1 MSRPLASLLLLL
13 CTMFWGFAFIAQK
26 SAMDSMGPLT
36 FAGVRYLLGGL
47 LVLPLALWERRR
59 RTAPLTGVHWGFITA
74 MSLVFFIGSWLQQ
87 AGLATTTATNGGFL
101 TGLYVF
107 FVLRHLYAPTGLLEL
122 SDRLL
127 HYVAPLL
134 YILWWVIGQ
143 PHGQLRW
150 GNLPVMLLPTLI
162 YFVVV
167 MMRGAWLHRYPY
179 PFMNIDE
186 LGIGAVLLGAL
197 FMAAGLA
204 ALSAL
209 VIALDHFLTRNWNLV
224 HE

>member
-1 MSRPLASLLLLL
+1 MGRAPVNPRKLLTGLGLA
-13 CTMFWGFAFIAQK
+13 
-26 SAMDSMGPLT
+26 
-36 FAGVRYLLGGL
+36 AGTAGL
-47 LVLPLALWERRR
+47 LIEFVFSMQISLAAGRDIPGILGSFFSFYTILTNIVLVLIYLSEVLPTQRLAIFRHPVTRGSMV
-59 RTAPLTGVHWGFITA
+59 ACIT
-74 MSLVFFIGSWLQQ
+74 LVS
-87 AGLATTTATNGGFL
+87 
-101 TGLYVF
+101 LYVF

-134 YILWWVIGQ
+134 YLLWWVIGQ

-150 GNLPVMLLPTLI
+150 SNLPVMLLPTLI

-167 MMRGAWLHRYPY
+167 MMRGVWLHRYPY

-209 VIALDHFLTRNWNLV
+209 VIVLDHFLTRNWNLV

>member
-1 MSRPLASLLLLL
+1 MGRAPVNPRKLLTGLGLA
-13 CTMFWGFAFIAQK
+13 
-26 SAMDSMGPLT
+26 
-36 FAGVRYLLGGL
+36 AGTAGL
-47 LVLPLALWERRR
+47 LIEFVFSMQISLAAGRDIPGILGSFFSFYTILTNIVLVLIYLSEVLPTQRLAIFRHPVTRGSMV
-59 RTAPLTGVHWGFITA
+59 ACIT
-74 MSLVFFIGSWLQQ
+74 LVS
-87 AGLATTTATNGGFL
+87 
-101 TGLYVF
+101 LYVF

-134 YILWWVIGQ
+134 YLLWWVIGQ

>member
-1 MSRPLASLLLLL
+1 MGRAPVNPRKLLTGLGLA
-13 CTMFWGFAFIAQK
+13 
-26 SAMDSMGPLT
+26 
-36 FAGVRYLLGGL
+36 AGTAGL
-47 LVLPLALWERRR
+47 LIEFVFSMQISLAAGRDIPGILGSFFSFYTILTNIVLVLIYLSEVLPTQRLAIFRHPVTRGSMV
-59 RTAPLTGVHWGFITA
+59 ACIT
-74 MSLVFFIGSWLQQ
+74 LVS
-87 AGLATTTATNGGFL
+87 
-101 TGLYVF
+101 LYVF

>member
-1 MSRPLASLLLLL
+1 MGRAPVNPRKLLTGLGLA
-13 CTMFWGFAFIAQK
+13 
-26 SAMDSMGPLT
+26 
-36 FAGVRYLLGGL
+36 AGTAGL
-47 LVLPLALWERRR
+47 LIEFVFSMQISLAAGRDIPGILGSFFSFYTILTNIVLVLIYLSEVLPTQRLAIFRHPVTRGSMV
-59 RTAPLTGVHWGFITA
+59 ACIT
-74 MSLVFFIGSWLQQ
+74 LVS
-87 AGLATTTATNGGFL
+87 
-101 TGLYVF
+101 LYVF

-134 YILWWVIGQ
+134 YLLWWVIGQ

-150 GNLPVMLLPTLI
+150 SNLPVMLLPTLI

-167 MMRGAWLHRYPY
+167 MLRGVWLHRYPY

>member
-1 MSRPLASLLLLL
+1 MGRAPVNPRKLLTGLGLAAGTAGVLIEFVFSMQISLATGRDIPGALGS
-13 CTMFWGFAFIAQK
+13 FFAFYTI
-26 SAMDSMGPLT
+26 LT
-36 FAGVRYLLGGL
+36 NIV
-47 LVLPLALWERRR
+47 LVLIYLSEVLPTQRLAIFRHPVTRGSMV
-59 RTAPLTGVHWGFITA
+59 ACIT
-74 MSLVFFIGSWLQQ
+74 LVS
-87 AGLATTTATNGGFL
+87 
-101 TGLYVF
+101 LYVF

-134 YILWWVIGQ
+134 YLLWWVIGQ

-150 GNLPVMLLPTLI
+150 SNLPAMLLPTLI

-167 MMRGAWLHRYPY
+167 MLRGAWLHRYPY

>member
-1 MSRPLASLLLLL
+1 MGRAPVNPRKLLTGLGLAAGTAGLLIEFVFSMQISLAAGRDIPGALGS
-13 CTMFWGFAFIAQK
+13 FFAFYTI
-26 SAMDSMGPLT
+26 LT
-36 FAGVRYLLGGL
+36 NIV
-47 LVLPLALWERRR
+47 LVLIYLSEVLPTQRLAIFRHPVTRGSMV
-59 RTAPLTGVHWGFITA
+59 ACIT
-74 MSLVFFIGSWLQQ
+74 LVS
-87 AGLATTTATNGGFL
+87 
-101 TGLYVF
+101 LYVF

-127 HYVAPLL
+127 HYVAPLV

-150 GNLPVMLLPTLI
+150 SNLPVMLLPTLI

-167 MMRGAWLHRYPY
+167 MLRGVWLHRYPY

>member
-1 MSRPLASLLLLL
+1 MGRAPVNPRKLLTGL
-13 CTMFWGFAFIAQK
+13 G
-26 SAMDSMGPLT
+26 LT
-36 FAGVRYLLGGL
+36 AGTAGL
-47 LVLPLALWERRR
+47 LIEFVFSMQISLAAGRDIPGILGSFFSFYTILTNIVLVLIYLSEVLPTQRLAIFRHPVTRGSMV
-59 RTAPLTGVHWGFITA
+59 ACIT
-74 MSLVFFIGSWLQQ
+74 LVS
-87 AGLATTTATNGGFL
+87 
-101 TGLYVF
+101 LYVF

-134 YILWWVIGQ
+134 YLLWWVIGQ

-150 GNLPVMLLPTLI
+150 SNLPVMLLPTLI

-167 MMRGAWLHRYPY
+167 MMRGVWLHRYPY

-209 VIALDHFLTRNWNLV
+209 VIVLDHFLTRNWNLV

>member
-1 MSRPLASLLLLL
+1 MQISLATGRDIPGALGS
-13 CTMFWGFAFIAQK
+13 FFAFYTI
-26 SAMDSMGPLT
+26 LT
-36 FAGVRYLLGGL
+36 NIV
-47 LVLPLALWERRR
+47 LVLIYLSEVLPTQRLAIFRHPVTRGSMV
-59 RTAPLTGVHWGFITA
+59 ACIT
-74 MSLVFFIGSWLQQ
+74 LVS
-87 AGLATTTATNGGFL
+87 
-101 TGLYVF
+101 LYVF

-134 YILWWVIGQ
+134 YLLWWVIGQ

-150 GNLPVMLLPTLI
+150 SNLPVMLLPTLI

-167 MMRGAWLHRYPY
+167 MLRGAWLHRYPY

-209 VIALDHFLTRNWNLV
+209 VIVLDHFLTRNWNLV

>member
-1 MSRPLASLLLLL
+1 MGRAPVNPRKLLTGLGLA
-13 CTMFWGFAFIAQK
+13 
-26 SAMDSMGPLT
+26 
-36 FAGVRYLLGGL
+36 AGTAGL
-47 LVLPLALWERRR
+47 LIEFVFSMQISLAAGRDIPGILGSFFSFYTILTNIVLVLIYLSEVLPTQRLAIFRHPVTRGSMV
-59 RTAPLTGVHWGFITA
+59 ACIT
-74 MSLVFFIGSWLQQ
+74 LVS
-87 AGLATTTATNGGFL
+87 
-101 TGLYVF
+101 LYVF

-150 GNLPVMLLPTLI
+150 SNLPVMLLPTLI
-162 YFVVV
+162 YFVAV
-167 MMRGAWLHRYPY
+167 MLRGAWLHRYPY

-209 VIALDHFLTRNWNLV
+209 VIVLDHFLTRNWNLV

>member
-1 MSRPLASLLLLL
+1 MGRAPVNPRKLLTGLGLAAGTAGLLIEFVFSMQISLATGRDIPGALGS
-13 CTMFWGFAFIAQK
+13 FFAFYTI
-26 SAMDSMGPLT
+26 LT
-36 FAGVRYLLGGL
+36 NIV
-47 LVLPLALWERRR
+47 LVLIYLSEVLPTQRLAIFRHPVTRGSMV
-59 RTAPLTGVHWGFITA
+59 ACIT
-74 MSLVFFIGSWLQQ
+74 LVS
-87 AGLATTTATNGGFL
+87 
-101 TGLYVF
+101 LYVF

-134 YILWWVIGQ
+134 YLLWWVIGQ

-162 YFVVV
+162 YFVAV
-167 MMRGAWLHRYPY
+167 MLRGAWLHRYPY

>member
-1 MSRPLASLLLLL
+1 MGRAPVNPRKLLTGLGLA
-13 CTMFWGFAFIAQK
+13 
-26 SAMDSMGPLT
+26 
-36 FAGVRYLLGGL
+36 AGTAGL
-47 LVLPLALWERRR
+47 LIEFVFSMQISLAAGRDIPGILGSFFSFYTILTNIVLVLIYLSEVLPIQRLAIFRHPVTRGSMV
-59 RTAPLTGVHWGFITA
+59 ACIT
-74 MSLVFFIGSWLQQ
+74 LVS
-87 AGLATTTATNGGFL
+87 
-101 TGLYVF
+101 LYVF

-134 YILWWVIGQ
+134 YLLWWVIGQ

-150 GNLPVMLLPTLI
+150 SNLPVMLLPTLI

-167 MMRGAWLHRYPY
+167 MMRGVWLHRYPY

-209 VIALDHFLTRNWNLV
+209 VIVLDHFLTRNWNLV

>member
-1 MSRPLASLLLLL
+1 MGRAPVNPRKLLTGLGLA
-13 CTMFWGFAFIAQK
+13 
-26 SAMDSMGPLT
+26 
-36 FAGVRYLLGGL
+36 AGTAGL
-47 LVLPLALWERRR
+47 LIEFVFSMQISLAAGRDIPGILGSFFSFYTILTNIVLVLIYLSEVLPTQRLALFRHPVTRGSMV
-59 RTAPLTGVHWGFITA
+59 ACIT
-74 MSLVFFIGSWLQQ
+74 LVS
-87 AGLATTTATNGGFL
+87 
-101 TGLYVF
+101 LYVF

-134 YILWWVIGQ
+134 YLLWWVIGQ

-150 GNLPVMLLPTLI
+150 SNLPVMLLPTLI

-167 MMRGAWLHRYPY
+167 MMRGVWLHRYPY

-204 ALSAL
+204 VLSAL

>member
-1 MSRPLASLLLLL
+1 MGRAPVNPRKLLTGLGLA
-13 CTMFWGFAFIAQK
+13 
-26 SAMDSMGPLT
+26 
-36 FAGVRYLLGGL
+36 AGTAGL
-47 LVLPLALWERRR
+47 LIEFVFSMQISLAAGRDIPGILGSFFSFYTILTNIVLVLIYLSEVLPTQRLAIFRHPVTRGSMV
-59 RTAPLTGVHWGFITA
+59 ACIT
-74 MSLVFFIGSWLQQ
+74 LVS
-87 AGLATTTATNGGFL
+87 
-101 TGLYVF
+101 LYVF

-134 YILWWVIGQ
+134 YLLWWVIGQ

-150 GNLPVMLLPTLI
+150 SNLPVMLLPTLI

-167 MMRGAWLHRYPY
+167 MLRGAWLHRYPY

-209 VIALDHFLTRNWNLV
+209 VIVLDHFLTRNWNLV

>member
-1 MSRPLASLLLLL
+1 MGRAPVNPRKLLTGLGLA
-13 CTMFWGFAFIAQK
+13 
-26 SAMDSMGPLT
+26 
-36 FAGVRYLLGGL
+36 AGTAGL
-47 LVLPLALWERRR
+47 LIEFVFSMQISLAAGRDIPGILGSFFSFYTILTNIVLVLIYLSEVLPTQRLAIFRHPVTRGSMV
-59 RTAPLTGVHWGFITA
+59 ACIT
-74 MSLVFFIGSWLQQ
+74 LVS
-87 AGLATTTATNGGFL
+87 
-101 TGLYVF
+101 LYVF

-134 YILWWVIGQ
+134 YLLWWVIGQ

-167 MMRGAWLHRYPY
+167 MLRGAWLHRYPY